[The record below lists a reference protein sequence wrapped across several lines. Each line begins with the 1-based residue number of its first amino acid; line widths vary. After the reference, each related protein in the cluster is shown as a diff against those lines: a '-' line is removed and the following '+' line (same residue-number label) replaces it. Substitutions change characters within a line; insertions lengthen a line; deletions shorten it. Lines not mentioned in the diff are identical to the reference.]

1 MSIAILLPF
10 KGIEKIRFSCYV
22 ESSTDRPDVVKKTL
36 INNTLQYNCCRDLR
50 KTDFNALKKKFLCR
64 RSFLALFKGFFFCW
78 GQKKR
83 PYFAGGRISVAA
95 IKGD

>member
-50 KTDFNALKKKFLCR
+50 KTDFNALKKKVFMPEI
-64 RSFLALFKGFFFCW
+64 FF
-78 GQKKR
+78 GL
-83 PYFAGGRISVAA
+83 I
-95 IKGD
+95 